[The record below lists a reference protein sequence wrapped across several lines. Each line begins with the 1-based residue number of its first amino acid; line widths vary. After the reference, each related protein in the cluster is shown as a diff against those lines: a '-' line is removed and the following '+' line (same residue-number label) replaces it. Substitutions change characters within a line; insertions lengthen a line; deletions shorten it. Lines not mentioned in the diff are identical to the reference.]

1 MSNEG
6 GFVGKIRNN
15 WRQRATE
22 STTFRAELRVVPRW
36 LMKLLAVLYLAALG
50 IVFGLSV
57 SMPNLRPF
65 GISVRPLAI
74 ELLAVF
80 GAVTG
85 VAIVVSAF
93 VMLLGYVAGDAKRRD
108 MSPILWVLVALFV
121 PYLIG
126 VLLYFVL
133 REPLPFRCPQ
143 CGQVVSAQFNFCPAC
158 QFNLRPSCPQ
168 CRLAV
173 NPAERFC
180 PHCGF
185 PLHSDAPA
193 TATPAEVRQ

>member
-1 MSNEG
+1 MSDEG

-15 WRQRATE
+15 WRQRAME
-22 STTFRAELRVVPRW
+22 RTTFRAELRVVPRW
-36 LMKLLAVLYLAALG
+36 LMKLLLVLYLAALG
-50 IVFGLSV
+50 IGFGLSV
-57 SMPNLRPF
+57 SMPTLRPF
-65 GISVRPLAI
+65 GISVKPLAL

-85 VAIVVSAF
+85 VAILASAF
-93 VMLLGYVAGDAKRRD
+93 VMLLGYIGCDAKRRG
-108 MSPILWVLVALFV
+108 MSPVLWVLVSLVV

-133 REPLPFRCPQ
+133 REPLPFNCPQ
-143 CGQVVSAQFNFCPAC
+143 CGQAVSAQFNFCPAC
-158 QFNLRPSCPQ
+158 QFNLRPSCPR
-168 CRLAV
+168 CRLAIH
-173 NPAERFC
+173 PGDRFC

-185 PLHSDAPA
+185 PLHSEAPA